1 MKIWVVS
8 MECAGLAEA
17 GGVKNV
23 THSLCQE
30 FANKNNEV
38 TLFTPIFGCT
48 NFDSI
53 ENYQEEN
60 IPQVK
65 IDMCDKPEY
74 IS

>member
-38 TLFTPIFGCT
+38 IFFIKICTPKAFAFGVH
-48 NFDSI
+48 
-53 ENYQEEN
+53 N
-60 IPQVK
+60 ILGGQ
-65 IDMCDKPEY
+65 
-74 IS
+74 